1 MSNIPIRSLRLRA
14 TTADTL
20 DRTSGST
27 GELFYDS
34 TNQTLRL
41 YADSSS
47 NDEIIATRTWVSSVL
62 GEGGGSGGA
71 NVEVGPTPP
80 LVPNNGDLWLN
91 TENGKLYVYVNDGNS
106 QQWMQPAV

>member
-1 MSNIPIRSLRLRA
+1 MSNVPIRSLRLRA
-14 TTADTL
+14 TSADSL
-20 DRTSGST
+20 DRLSGNT
-27 GELFYDS
+27 GELYYDS

-41 YADSSS
+41 FADSRS
-47 NDEIIATRTWVSSVL
+47 NDEILATRTWVNSVL